1 MPSRRRCCNFLSCT
15 CRVYERRG
23 YFEQLIS
30 MMESGVGVEMGGNTA
45 GIYTELAILYAKYKV
60 DKLME
65 HLKLFFS

>member
-1 MPSRRRCCNFLSCT
+1 
-15 CRVYERRG
+15 
-23 YFEQLIS
+23 